1 MIRLPPGTTRTDTPC
16 PYTTLYRS
24 TSVVRPPTS
33 SPLASNENTTI
44 GITVLEGAT
53 AGKLFAAGQAG
64 ERFCVR
70 NSEAIAVVEGCGS
83 NGCEYMTGGVVV
95 ILGSVGPNFAAGMSG
110 GMAFVYDVDDRL
122 PERINPDSV
131 IHQRIETDY
140 WEGQVH
146 DLITEHWRETQSAFA
161 QQILVNWA
169 QEKRRFWQVVPRE
182 RLSRL
187 SNPVTR
193 EAEEAARA

>member
-1 MIRLPPGTTRTDTPC
+1 
-16 PYTTLYRS
+16 
-24 TSVVRPPTS
+24 
-33 SPLASNENTTI
+33 
-44 GITVLEGAT
+44 
-53 AGKLFAAGQAG
+53 
-64 ERFCVR
+64 
-70 NSEAIAVVEGCGS
+70 
-83 NGCEYMTGGVVV
+83 MTGGVVV

-110 GMAFVYDVDDRL
+110 GMAFVYDVDERL
-122 PERINPDSV
+122 PERINPASV

-182 RLSRL
+182 MLSRL
-187 SNPVTR
+187 STDRKSTR
-193 EAEEAARA
+193 LNSRH